1 MIVDIREL
9 KETSGCLS
17 ADEAVSVS
25 DPFGENVAVDCHVDL
40 SYVRSGSS
48 VAFHGVVAG
57 LFPTRCQRCLAP
69 VSQPVGSSFDV
80 LVRKASGGG
89 ADVAPE
95 AGDADDVVTLA
106 LDEHEISF
114 DQIVYENLI
123 VNIPMQIVCR
133 EDCRGLCPQ
142 CGADLNVGPCSCE
155 GPTDPRWDA
164 LRKLKNK

>member
-9 KETSGCLS
+9 KETSGSLS

-25 DPFGENVAVDCHVDL
+25 DPFGENVVVDCHVDL

-48 VAFHGVVAG
+48 LAFRAVVAA
-57 LFPTRCQRCLAP
+57 LLPTRCQRCLTA
-69 VSQPVGSSFDV
+69 VSQRIEGSFDV

-89 ADVAPE
+89 ADETAQT
-95 AGDADDVVTLA
+95 ADADDVVTLA
-106 LDEHEISF
+106 LDEYEVSF
-114 DQIVYENLI
+114 DQTVYETLM

-133 EDCRGLCPQ
+133 DDCRGLCPQ

-155 GPTDPRWDA
+155 RPADPRWDA